1 MKKNKVKPINIEV
14 EKKPKKERFYKEQ
27 NVYASE
33 ISMDCPVMIQRGAI
47 LLDTL
52 SGTKFLQLKLSNTGE
67 KEIKSVYIKMCC
79 INDVN
84 EVVGNS
90 IDADYSDVN
99 CKQGTCFGAKTLIA
113 IHSSAKKFQFD
124 EVKIAYADGTTERF
138 GKECYEPIPEAKSL
152 KEVLPAEYHE
162 FIDVQKDLC
171 VQPEK
176 MKDGITRCICGGI
189 ILKDGI
195 CASCGRDEQRSFA
208 DSTLEHIM
216 KARQNYVIAE
226 QKRIK
231 AEEYKKHEQRNT
243 KIAAGLLTIATV
255 GNFFSILSLLS
266 MLDIIGVGVFLLS
279 IIGLIPNVLFI
290 RTLLK
295 RQRDKFLKY
304 ALGLNML
311 YDVVSSVILSSSV
324 IVGGSSVILSLVLML
339 PEAFLLIYL
348 IMYEKGKAEKLHK
361 FLIIPMVV
369 FALNGLVAFALN
381 GLYGLYGIGMCL
393 LTQWIKETTSESVKL

>member
-208 DSTLEHIM
+208 DTTLEHIM

-243 KIAAGLLTIATV
+243 KIAAVLLTIATV
-255 GNFFSILSLLS
+255 VELLS
-266 MLDIIGVGVFLLS
+266 IPSMLAMIGAIGGYGIGIFLLS
-279 IIGLIPNVLFI
+279 IIGIIPKCIFI
-290 RTLLK
+290 RTLRK
-295 RQRDKFLKY
+295 RQCDKFLKY
-304 ALGLNML
+304 ALGIELLCN
-311 YDVVSSVILSSSV
+311 VVLVFLKADYTVILGLAVILSEA
-324 IVGGSSVILSLVLML
+324 LLLTYLV
-339 PEAFLLIYL
+339 
-348 IMYEKGKAEKLHK
+348 MYEKGKAEKIHK

-369 FALNGLVAFALN
+369 FVLASVGWTGIF
-381 GLYGLYGIGMCL
+381 YGIGMCL